1 MNHSYS
7 TYSNYPVHDTSSGFS
22 QSLFPSHMIVTD
34 RLSYPLPDLKGGL
47 VVVEAQFLP
56 DLRQGPGR
64 AVVSEGLAN

>member
-1 MNHSYS
+1 
-7 TYSNYPVHDTSSGFS
+7 
-22 QSLFPSHMIVTD
+22 MIVTD